1 MTLVHA
7 RTLLREEVQNR
18 EEGEIGV
25 KKVGTQEKMKGCGSR
40 EIRMRRSYE
49 AFFNLRDDKGCG
61 MGNLTSIRSPWVSWD
76 SLGRT

>member
-1 MTLVHA
+1 
-7 RTLLREEVQNR
+7 
-18 EEGEIGV
+18 
-25 KKVGTQEKMKGCGSR
+25 MKCCGSR
-40 EIRMRRSYE
+40 DMWMRRSYE